1 MIKRMRKDALAV
13 GGARFMVV
21 SGAKVFKL
29 MRHSRTLNAPPMG
42 DGMQTACYGWVGSEG
57 LHGGVY

>member
-1 MIKRMRKDALAV
+1 
-13 GGARFMVV
+13 MVV